1 MKKPK
6 NTWDA
11 QTLLRTQ
18 ALMDV
23 TAGKTTSKEAAQE
36 LGMSRKT
43 WHAWQRRGLEAM
55 LESMSRRTPGRHAL
69 PSDPEKEALQ
79 KRVSELEAQI
89 AGLER
94 SLRILKVAGPLVP
107 CQTGGIKK
115 KQKERRKR

>member
-18 ALMDV
+18 TLMDV
-23 TAGKTTSKEAAQE
+23 TAGKTTSKEAAQV

-69 PSDPEKEALQ
+69 PSDTEKKTLQ
-79 KRVSELEAQI
+79 KRVLELEAQI

-94 SLRILKVAGPLVP
+94 SLRILKVAGPPVP